1 MRKILATIGAALAIV
16 GAIGA
21 SAGPASAN
29 ELVADTDSNQQSN
42 TGEQSEFFV
51 WR

>member
-1 MRKILATIGAALAIV
+1 MRKILATIGATLAIV

-21 SAGPASAN
+21 SVGPTSAN

-51 WR
+51 